1 LYFVC
6 WKIQNYANHFWVNL
20 PVDFMEFVNPVL
32 QADGFVQKS
41 EIGCINGQKETALNN
56 QQ

>member
-6 WKIQNYANHFWVNL
+6 WKIQNYANHFWDNL